1 MKETI
6 FQSSK
11 MFCNTKRADSTSM
24 GEKYGAMTSEQLK
37 SAISD
42 AQNNSSRRHRSNPE
56 NRYLKSIHATCRNLP
71 HSNEAAA
78 EARKVYFSYCIRFGL
93 PCIFLTISPDDQ
105 RNFRVVVYAIE
116 GREYAFG
123 QKNVADMEDSEVL
136 ADFKV
141 RQKVRGDY
149 PGLCA
154 EEYGRIMDLVIK
166 HLFGWDE
173 ANTKSEKIGLFG
185 KVLAW
190 CIATEEQGRKSL
202 HGHILLFMKD
212 WATVLDALHRRNN
225 EVEEILS
232 YTEAARVSKRFYK
245 NACSA
250 NLFADFSA
258 PNGVMCR
265 QPVFHHDPCRK
276 RRRPEEVRF
285 TVNPVEDQTLRQM
298 RHKRLCREHQGHI
311 ANCPKCKRRFTVKDI
326 VENAL
331 NHHLDGS
338 PERAYEYPDWTK
350 RLDRNVFEMHKHFE
364 WNLGSDYEKARHYF
378 ASNALVNIHSVTHA
392 NRCFKKGAE
401 CYANLPDA
409 VMEELKIFHNTDFDV
424 WSNHL
429 GEKTRKYMFRFYPRR
444 NIEDVFMNTHNPDIT
459 ALLGCNNNVL
469 FGMNGCAVFY
479 VTGYN
484 CKSQQ
489 KEERA
494 VFNKVSEVVV
504 RLLEKHVSPTI
515 IRFACIQNSSLTV
528 WLL

>member
-1 MKETI
+1 MCKLYRHTGYILFFTHRNSYYYRRVEQSQNVTIENLISTTVVFPDSDLPSPTNGGFENQQAFRDYIMEMQGSGQWNSALHARPLAERLADYQGDTIAQAFPLLFPYGHSGLPDDRAVVKMGKELHSYSRHIKRQRLDVLRKYLQHRQQNFHSPMYNLIVENLIMKETI

-225 EVEEILS
+225 EDEVILS
-232 YTEAARVSKRFYK
+232 YTEAA
-245 NACSA
+245 
-250 NLFADFSA
+250 
-258 PNGVMCR
+258 
-265 QPVFHHDPCRK
+265 
-276 RRRPEEVRF
+276 
-285 TVNPVEDQTLRQM
+285 
-298 RHKRLCREHQGHI
+298 
-311 ANCPKCKRRFTVKDI
+311 
-326 VENAL
+326 
-331 NHHLDGS
+331 
-338 PERAYEYPDWTK
+338 
-350 RLDRNVFEMHKHFE
+350 
-364 WNLGSDYEKARHYF
+364 
-378 ASNALVNIHSVTHA
+378 
-392 NRCFKKGAE
+392 
-401 CYANLPDA
+401 
-409 VMEELKIFHNTDFDV
+409 
-424 WSNHL
+424 
-429 GEKTRKYMFRFYPRR
+429 
-444 NIEDVFMNTHNPDIT
+444 
-459 ALLGCNNNVL
+459 
-469 FGMNGCAVFY
+469 
-479 VTGYN
+479 
-484 CKSQQ
+484 
-489 KEERA
+489 
-494 VFNKVSEVVV
+494 
-504 RLLEKHVSPTI
+504 
-515 IRFACIQNSSLTV
+515 
-528 WLL
+528 